1 MTYIITVNRDAI
13 DREDFAHAI
22 RVEKPSGAVRDCHT
36 LQVLGDCKIV
46 SGPARQDGARVWIEA
61 NDYVILD

>member
-13 DREDFAHAI
+13 DKRDFAHAI
-22 RVEKPSGAVRDCHT
+22 RVEDPNGVVKECRNLRV
-36 LQVLGDCKIV
+36 VGDCRIV

-61 NDYVILD
+61 DEYVIY